1 MFTFQLAWAPGRGVK
16 GASFRSYWE
25 LDEGVSFIPWDKI
38 KNQKEL
44 NELSD
49 GGWLDPDTC
58 PHGMSP
64 PAPEDG

>member
-49 GGWLDPDTC
+49 GGWLDP
-58 PHGMSP
+58 
-64 PAPEDG
+64 